1 MSKVIVIG
9 GGAAG
14 MMAALKAAENGHDV
28 TLLEKNEKLGK
39 KLFIKEA
46 QKIIPS
52 LTLEDLTYARG
63 IGGIRPQVLDK
74 QAKKLVLGERKIK
87 SGEGITF
94 NMTPSPGATSC
105 MRNALIDMLEIT
117 EYLNASIKMDKI
129 KTELNEES
137 LEWLVD

>member
-1 MSKVIVIG
+1 MRNFLYEIP
-9 GGAAG
+9 
-14 MMAALKAAENGHDV
+14 E
-28 TLLEKNEKLGK
+28 LGK

-52 LTLEDLTYARG
+52 LTLADLTYASG
-63 IGGIRPQVLDK
+63 FGGIRPQVLDK

-117 EYLNASIKMDKI
+117 EYLNANIKMDRI

>member
-14 MMAALKAAENGHDV
+14 MMAALKAAKNGHDV

-52 LTLEDLTYARG
+52 LTLEDLTYASG
-63 IGGIRPQVLDK
+63 FGGIRPQVLDK

-137 LEWLVD
+137 LEWLID

>member
-1 MSKVIVIG
+1 MPGI
-9 GGAAG
+9 
-14 MMAALKAAENGHDV
+14 
-28 TLLEKNEKLGK
+28 GK
-39 KLFIKEA
+39 KFFIKEA

-52 LTLEDLTYARG
+52 LRVEDLTYASG
-63 IGGIRPQVLDK
+63 FGGIRPQVLDK
-74 QAKKLVLGERKIK
+74 KAKKLVLGERKIK

-117 EYLNASIKMDKI
+117 EYLNAEIRMDRIKA
-129 KTELNEES
+129 ELNEES